1 MKDESGQI
9 TESWTDRTELLLGKD
24 KMQRLRDA
32 HVLVVGVGGVGAY
45 AAEMLCR
52 AGVGTLTLVDADT
65 VQPTNIN
72 RQLPATHAT
81 LGRPKVEVLAER
93 FRDINPDVRVN
104 VLPVYIKEED
114 VEALLLGVQKFRSS
128 EVQTNAME
136 GQSPVLLSEAIT
148 PKPLKS
154 TEKIDFI
161 VDAIDTIA
169 PKCALITEALRRG
182 IPIVSSMG
190 AGAKSDI
197 TQIRFADIW
206 DTYHCGLAKAVRTR
220 LKKAGIR
227 KSVPVVF
234 STEQADRRA
243 VITIDGEQNKKST
256 TGTISYMPAV
266 FGCYLAEYV
275 IRKLTIYG

>member
-104 VLPVYIKEED
+104 ALPVYIKEED
-114 VEALLLGVQKFRSS
+114 VEALLL
-128 EVQTNAME
+128 
-136 GQSPVLLSEAIT
+136 
-148 PKPLKS
+148 
-154 TEKIDFI
+154 EKIDFI

-227 KSVPVVF
+227 KSVSVVF
-234 STEQADRRA
+234 STEQADRNA
-243 VITIDGEQNKKST
+243 VITIEGEQNKKST

>member
-1 MKDESGQI
+1 MEN
-9 TESWTDRTELLLGKD
+9 WTDRTELLLGKD

-52 AGVGTLTLVDADT
+52 AGVGKLTLIDADT
-65 VQPTNIN
+65 VNITNIN

-93 FRDINPDVRVN
+93 FRTINPDIELHA
-104 VLPVYIKEED
+104 LPIYLTEELNI
-114 VEALLLGVQKFRSS
+114 ENSELKFNGND
-128 EVQTNAME
+128 QHE
-136 GQSPVLLSEAIT
+136 GAGNSQLSIFNFQF
-148 PKPLKS
+148 
-154 TEKIDFI
+154 DFI

-169 PKCALITEALRRG
+169 PKCALICEALRRG

-190 AGAKSDI
+190 AGAKRDI
-197 TQIRFADIW
+197 TQIRFADLW

-220 LKKAGIR
+220 LKKEGMR
-227 KSVPVVF
+227 RSLPVVF
-234 STEQADRRA
+234 STEQADRNA
-243 VITIDGEQNKKST
+243 VITVEGEQNKKST

-275 IRKLTIYG
+275 IRKI